1 MKKAITAILFFVFTA
16 FLFCVSAYAEDSSPG
31 SVYYIDAEN
40 GSDENSGL
48 RENEAWR
55 TLSRICENEGEI
67 KPGDTILLKRGQTFE
82 GGIKM
87 PAGGEEGKPVTLSAY
102 GEGEKPLITDDNEY
116 VILLF
121 FVDVSYWNISDLR
134 FSTPRGCAIYF
145 MAGDEDV
152 SHITVSDC
160 DFFDISK
167 EELEEINTFFSAINI
182 NNAERDSRVHNIEIS
197 RITVRDCA
205 YGIHSNGNDDEGFGV
220 VQNPETDY
228 NYNIHITDSVFE
240 NCRAGAV
247 IFGACYLSTAENC
260 LIKDC
265 ATNPNFA
272 CAPIWFRHCDS
283 CVVDHCEI
291 SGSTNRQDGMTV
303 DFDGWTTNCTY
314 QYIYSHDNNRFLK
327 NCLYDRFTRNAG
339 NSVKHC
345 LSVNDNISRNL
356 ANTPLIVVKNFFGM
370 ALGMKDFTFENN
382 TLVNI
387 QPVHF
392 DMLWNM
398 NISNNIII
406 GKKETKWLTFF
417 TNFTA
422 LMSFGKMENNCF
434 YDYCAPFNAKN
445 SVTQNPGL
453 DENYVSAQYPSLGA
467 LDGTNYVGCRL
478 EY

>member
-1 MKKAITAILFFVFTA
+1 
-16 FLFCVSAYAEDSSPG
+16 
-31 SVYYIDAEN
+31 
-40 GSDENSGL
+40 
-48 RENEAWR
+48 
-55 TLSRICENEGEI
+55 
-67 KPGDTILLKRGQTFE
+67 
-82 GGIKM
+82 
-87 PAGGEEGKPVTLSAY
+87 
-102 GEGEKPLITDDNEY
+102 
-116 VILLF
+116 
-121 FVDVSYWNISDLR
+121 
-134 FSTPRGCAIYF
+134 
-145 MAGDEDV
+145 
-152 SHITVSDC
+152 
-160 DFFDISK
+160 
-167 EELEEINTFFSAINI
+167 
-182 NNAERDSRVHNIEIS
+182 
-197 RITVRDCA
+197 
-205 YGIHSNGNDDEGFGV
+205 
-220 VQNPETDY
+220 
-228 NYNIHITDSVFE
+228 
-240 NCRAGAV
+240 
-247 IFGACYLSTAENC
+247 
-260 LIKDC
+260 
-265 ATNPNFA
+265 
-272 CAPIWFRHCDS
+272 
-283 CVVDHCEI
+283 
-291 SGSTNRQDGMTV
+291 MTV

-314 QYIYSHDNNRFLK
+314 QYLYSHDNNRFLK